1 MLIDVA
7 SPIAGASRL
16 VGTVV
21 ASGEQRA
28 CWDSDRPLLEQLI
41 ELLGVAWQETGRKAA
56 ESGYPYVHTELPGA
70 IEGSADG
77 CGDVGQSTEL
87 LMVLRTPALRR
98 HHAESD
104 GGVTADEEILDRPL
118 SIKGSVHKF
127 DVGDVVV
134 DVLWRGDEVEGQS
147 NSERH
152 GGLRAG
158 HARVEAPIDLEDGLM
173 GGGVVAV
180 EGLQNPVEACI
191 SESLRVGPVCELDA
205 VGLQSDGPVPERL
218 GLSDER
224 GQLLD
229 QRGLASGEHH
239 GLASALAALAESV
252 LHVVETGYEIGLAG
266 PTDAEGAL
274 GLTGLQQPN
283 QELLALVG
291 GIVGLDG
298 VSARGLRARPV
309 DVALPS
315 LYVLWVGVDLVKL
328 RAHDAEPTMPRSLRL
343 CPMYRS
349 TVSPMIVALWV
360 HGSMADL
367 ECGSFFPFDEDQES
381 CAEEELDLF
390 GLIEF
395 CPQRLGEACSPRGVL
410 FSVVSEFQE
419 IAHEVR
425 GSGWSARVVS
435 IFDDATVPGAYQRH
449 PVEYRR
455 SVRGT
460 FSRNG
465 VEQVIVGWITESLY
479 SDFVQV

>member
-147 NSERH
+147 NSKRH

-158 HARVEAPIDLEDGLM
+158 HAREASIDLEMDSWVAGSWLWGDCESDRDPHFGVAPRSLGLR
-173 GGGVVAV
+173 AV
-180 EGLQNPVEACI
+180 
-191 SESLRVGPVCELDA
+191 
-205 VGLQSDGPVPERL
+205 VGLQSDGSVPEC
-218 GLSDER
+218 
-224 GQLLD
+224 
-229 QRGLASGEHH
+229 LAWAMSG
-239 GLASALAALAESV
+239 AA
-252 LHVVETGYEIGLAG
+252 
-266 PTDAEGAL
+266 P
-274 GLTGLQQPN
+274 
-283 QELLALVG
+283 
-291 GIVGLDG
+291 
-298 VSARGLRARPV
+298 
-309 DVALPS
+309 
-315 LYVLWVGVDLVKL
+315 
-328 RAHDAEPTMPRSLRL
+328 
-343 CPMYRS
+343 
-349 TVSPMIVALWV
+349 
-360 HGSMADL
+360 
-367 ECGSFFPFDEDQES
+367 
-381 CAEEELDLF
+381 
-390 GLIEF
+390 
-395 CPQRLGEACSPRGVL
+395 
-410 FSVVSEFQE
+410 
-419 IAHEVR
+419 
-425 GSGWSARVVS
+425 
-435 IFDDATVPGAYQRH
+435 
-449 PVEYRR
+449 
-455 SVRGT
+455 
-460 FSRNG
+460 
-465 VEQVIVGWITESLY
+465 
-479 SDFVQV
+479 